1 MYRPASSTTS
11 NLSFPNGHLS
21 PPVNTFTNP
30 ELSTSDSESD
40 LSEAVDV
47 PNTSTLSSNPE
58 AQEVDGKSQSPRMNT
73 ESSHDEDAIGSD
85 DADYDIETPAP
96 PDPTI
101 VRDDASSSEDSR
113 RYAKRKVGVEHHDY
127 TMDPELYGLRRS
139 VGLGLASAR
148 NLLTSSIRVVLVHHG
163 ALYGHRP
170 FFTEDSNAYHRCRLT
185 VTLKTMK
192 RVQISKVVPAND
204 ENAFPPTKVLNIH
217 PWFRGY
223 VAKWCL
229 E

>member
-1 MYRPASSTTS
+1 MYRPTSSTTS
-11 NLSFPNGHLS
+11 NINFPNGHLT

-58 AQEVDGKSQSPRMNT
+58 AQKVDGKSQSPRMNT

-113 RYAKRKVGVEHHDY
+113 RYAKRKVGVEHDDH
-127 TMDPELYGLRRS
+127 MMNNPELYGLRRS
-139 VGLGLASAR
+139 VGLALAPAR
-148 NLLTSSIRVVLVHHG
+148 NLLTLSIRVVLVHHG

-170 FFTEDSNAYHRCRLT
+170 FFAEDSNAYHRYRLT
-185 VTLKTMK
+185 VTRRTMK
-192 RVQISKVVPAND
+192 RAQIFKVVPAND
-204 ENAFPPTKVLNIH
+204 ENALHPTKVLYIH
-217 PWFRGY
+217 P
-223 VAKWCL
+223 
-229 E
+229 